1 VKRYL
6 TSEPFIHT
14 LHLPF
19 TLHLCVVVFILLY
32 KPKRAHGVINDELA
46 RAQQTAEAETSR
58 KRIANSGLTMRLS
71 GNCLQALRDRILSA
85 EAYPE
90 RTDSD
95 ELLSELFASATVQP
109 VTSDRLEPAQL
120 QQLQQLVHAYH
131 DRISWS
137 SDDIG
142 CLHEKYK
149 DFYMRIPTEPGARC
163 KQKPYRLSLKEQEAF
178 KRQLAV
184 LLEQGIVR
192 RASGPTDFLSP
203 VLFVPKP

>member
-1 VKRYL
+1 L
-6 TSEPFIHT
+6 STQ
-14 LHLPF
+14 LPLSGCRIPQDGSQ
-19 TLHLCVVVFILLY
+19 TRITDCD
-32 KPKRAHGVINDELA
+32 KPKRANGVIHDELA

-58 KRIANSGLTMRLS
+58 KRVADSGLTMRLS

-109 VTSDRLEPAQL
+109 VTSDRLDPAQL

-131 DRISWS
+131 DQISWS

-142 CLHEKYK
+142 CLHAKYK
-149 DFYMRIPTEPGARC
+149 HFYMRIPTEPGARC
-163 KQKPYRLSLKEQEAF
+163 KQKPYWLSLK
-178 KRQLAV
+178 KRSS
-184 LLEQGIVR
+184 
-192 RASGPTDFLSP
+192 ASLQFFWNKALSEGLP
-203 VLFVPKP
+203 VPLTSSLQYCSS